1 MDNDKGIYRNTEL
14 QRTPND
20 GEFRGGAMKDLSIPS
35 ALQPLVTGY
44 DFEPVALGDS
54 AARVFR
60 LRQNAESR
68 RFLKCGPINSGLKEE
83 ACRLKWLSGRVRVS
97 SVIAFVAEED
107 REFLLTEALIGRDG
121 TEAGRENPEAVVVG
135 LAQELQVWHSQPV
148 AGCPFDQGLAV
159 QIELARTRTQN
170 GLVDEDDF
178 DEERRGRS
186 AMELLEQLD
195 RDRPETEDQV
205 LTHGDPCL
213 PNVIFN
219 GTECV
224 GFIDCG
230 RAGVAGRYQDIALAA
245 RSIRRNLGEK
255 WVQPFFEHYGL
266 LKVDE
271 RKLAFYRLLDEFF

>member
-107 REFLLTEALIGRDG
+107 REFLLTEALFGRDG

-135 LAQELQVWHSQPV
+135 LAQELQVWHSQLWGIPYEYTEWV
-148 AGCPFDQGLAV
+148 AILC
-159 QIELARTRTQN
+159 R
-170 GLVDEDDF
+170 
-178 DEERRGRS
+178 
-186 AMELLEQLD
+186 
-195 RDRPETEDQV
+195 
-205 LTHGDPCL
+205 
-213 PNVIFN
+213 
-219 GTECV
+219 
-224 GFIDCG
+224 
-230 RAGVAGRYQDIALAA
+230 
-245 RSIRRNLGEK
+245 
-255 WVQPFFEHYGL
+255 
-266 LKVDE
+266 
-271 RKLAFYRLLDEFF
+271 

>member
-1 MDNDKGIYRNTEL
+1 
-14 QRTPND
+14 
-20 GEFRGGAMKDLSIPS
+20 MKDLSIPS
-35 ALQPLVTGY
+35 ALQPLVAGY
-44 DFEPVALGDS
+44 DFEPVTLGDS
-54 AARVFR
+54 SACVFR

-68 RFLKCGPINSGLKEE
+68 LFLKCGPINSGLKEE
-83 ACRLKWLSGRVRVS
+83 ADRLKWLSGRVRVP

-135 LAQELQVWHSQPV
+135 LARELRVWHLQPV

-159 QIELARTRTQN
+159 QIQRARTRVHN
-170 GLVDEDDF
+170 GLVDEGDF

-186 AMELLEQLD
+186 AMELLEELD
-195 RDRPETEDQV
+195 RDRPETGDQV
-205 LTHGDPCL
+205 LTHGDPCV

-219 GTECV
+219 GTACV

-230 RAGVAGRYQDIALAA
+230 RAGVADRYQDIALAA
-245 RSIRRNLGEK
+245 RSINRNLGGK

-266 LKVDE
+266 LKVE
-271 RKLAFYRLLDEFF
+271 AHKLAFYRLLDEFF